1 MTPSSFLLREDAPF
15 TDEQWEAI
23 DRTAIERAR
32 QTLVGRRVVPVEG
45 PFGAGVLAVPDDRL
59 DGTVRGH
66 VDLLGQTEDAVVI
79 QRRAMLP
86 LALIYKDFWLHWRDI
101 EANLRFGTPL
111 PAGMIAAAASACA
124 QAEDNLIFNGDPE
137 IGTPGLLTVPER
149 QTIPLGDWGRVGQG
163 FEDVVEGMRV
173 LTEEG
178 FTGPYA
184 LALSPR
190 LYAQLNRVF
199 ANTGVLEI
207 EQVEKLVRHG
217 VYRSA
222 VIAEPGAVLLETGA
236 QNADLAIGLD
246 LSVAFIEST
255 NMNHRLRVVE
265 SVALRIKRAAA
276 ICTFEPGTRPARAG
290 TRREATP

>member
-1 MTPSSFLLREDAPF
+1 MSTPGFLLRDDAPL
-15 TDEQWEAI
+15 TEEQWQTI
-23 DRTAIERAR
+23 DRIAVERGR

-59 DGTVRGH
+59 DGTARGR
-66 VDLLGQTEDAVVI
+66 VDLLGQQEDAVVI
-79 QRRAMLP
+79 ERRAMLP
-86 LALIYKDFWLHWRDI
+86 LALIYKDFWLHWRDL
-101 EANLRFGTPL
+101 EANLRIGTPM
-111 PAGMIAAAASACA
+111 PASAIAAAASACA
-124 QAEDNLIFNGDPE
+124 QAEDNLIFNGEPALE
-137 IGTPGLLTVPER
+137 APGLLNVPDR
-149 QTIPLGDWGRVGQG
+149 RTIPLGDWSQMGRG
-163 FEDVVEGMRV
+163 FEDVVEGQRV
-173 LTEEG
+173 LTEAG

-184 LALSPR
+184 LVLSPR

-199 ANTGVLEI
+199 SNTGVLEL

-236 QNADLAIGLD
+236 QNVDLAIGLD

-276 ICTFEPGTRPARAG
+276 ICTFEPGEPSR
-290 TRREATP
+290 TRRGQSAAER